1 MDVGLELRQARE
13 RRGLSLQSLSHRTK
27 ISPRVLQAIEA
38 SDVNAL
44 PAWVFTRAFIR
55 TYAKEVGL
63 DPEDTLR
70 RYLEPFAEPPTV
82 ESQTAEVVSRPEPE
96 GRETGVT
103 KQDGP
108 SSGPGARIL
117 QGRFGT
123 ATVLTLAAVGAIAL
137 LARDSRRP
145 DAATPQPAAVAT
157 AGFVPAGAPPAP
169 AATIG
174 VTAAPETLHIA
185 IAPTGPCWV
194 QATTGDT
201 RLFGELLNAGDR
213 KAIDSSSD
221 VVLRVG
227 DPATFAF
234 TINGTPARIAAPPGE
249 AVTVHIDRSNY
260 ARFLAR

>member
-13 RRGLSLQSLSHRTK
+13 RRGFSLQSLSHRTK
-27 ISPRVLQAIEA
+27 ISPRVLQAIET

-70 RYLEPFAEPPTV
+70 RYLEPFAEPTA
-82 ESQTAEVVSRPEPE
+82 ESQTAEAASRRETA
-96 GRETGVT
+96 GRETAT
-103 KQDGP
+103 DRP
-108 SSGPGARIL
+108 DASSPPAGARIL
-117 QGRFGT
+117 HGRFGT
-123 ATVLTLAAVGAIAL
+123 ATVLILAGIGAVAL
-137 LARDSRRP
+137 LAR
-145 DAATPQPAAVAT
+145 QPHQQDVSTVQPRAVAT
-157 AGFVPAGAPPAP
+157 AGFVPATAQPAPTATIGTTAP
-169 AATIG
+169 AA
-174 VTAAPETLHIA
+174 ALHIA

-194 QATTGDT
+194 QAMTGDT

-221 VVLRVG
+221 VTLRVG

-234 TINGTPARIAAPPGE
+234 TINGKPARIGGPAGHAI
-249 AVTVHIDRSNY
+249 TVHVTRQNFAS
-260 ARFLAR
+260 FLTQ